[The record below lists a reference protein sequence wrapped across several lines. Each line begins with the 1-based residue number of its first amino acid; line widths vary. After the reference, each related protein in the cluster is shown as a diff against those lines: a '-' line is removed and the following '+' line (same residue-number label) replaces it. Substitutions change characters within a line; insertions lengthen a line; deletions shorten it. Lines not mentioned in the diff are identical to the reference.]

1 MDSFVDE
8 LRREEGQASTEEETE
23 GASVGT
29 AGHVQLPGI
38 YLPLLPRCFQHPTS
52 MSRMPSDFQKAKEDC
67 LSYIQEA
74 LLQSQW
80 QRAAE
85 LMVSYLESLQNTTTT
100 KQLAAREVIWRIGTE
115 ILYHHPRSNIEESN
129 HFADQMKNLGVTRYL
144 KISLEH
150 AFYLLCNGHV
160 DEAYQNLVLAESW
173 RYGEQTVLQEK
184 DLKLVQGYKGLLDY
198 FQWLK
203 KKADMLQLEEDSY
216 AESSVQQEMHSFYR
230 QAAVNLK
237 EIIKSPGVWDPF
249 VLGYVDLLEYYEKYE
264 EAREVLSKYAYNS
277 KFPSNPNAHVYFYQF
292 LKRRGESKK
301 KQISALQV
309 LHELVPSHELM
320 LELYVMLKKSK
331 KSKNHRLRLEV
342 IFAALDFAGWKDNVK
357 AWSYLAKQIVEILQN
372 SGKQFDWLKK
382 EWGTRKDWWPA
393 FHFSHYLAKRN
404 WQENESLACE
414 KVLVAGIL
422 LGKDCKYFKYITHQG
437 SKAKKKKFR
446 TLKNFVKE
454 NGRVHLRLSDT

>member
-1 MDSFVDE
+1 MDSFSDE
-8 LRREEGQASTEEETE
+8 LRREGGQESVEEETE

-29 AGHVQLPGI
+29 AGNDQLPGI
-38 YLPLLPRCFQHPTS
+38 YIPLLPRYFQYPTNGGVK
-52 MSRMPSDFQKAKEDC
+52 PSDFQKAKEEC
-67 LSYIQEA
+67 LNYIQEA

-85 LMVSYLESLQNTTTT
+85 LMVSYVEALENTTYR
-100 KQLAAREVIWRIGTE
+100 KQLVAPEEIWRIGTE
-115 ILYHHPRSNIEESN
+115 IVHHHPRSNIEEST
-129 HFADQMKNLGVTRYL
+129 HFADQMKNLGVKRYL
-144 KISLEH
+144 KVSLEH
-150 AFYLLCNGHV
+150 AFYLMCNGYM

-203 KKADMLQLEEDSY
+203 KKTDMLQLEEDSY
-216 AESSVQQEMHSFYR
+216 AKTSIQQEMHSFYR
-230 QAAVNLK
+230 QAAVGLK
-237 EIIKSPGVWDPF
+237 EIIKIPGVWDLF
-249 VLGYVDLLEYYEKYE
+249 VLCYVDLLEYYKEYE
-264 EAREVLSKYAYNS
+264 EAKEVLREYAYDS
-277 KFPSNPNAHVYFYQF
+277 KFPPNPNAHVYFYQF
-292 LKRRGESKK
+292 LKRRGESRKT
-301 KQISALQV
+301 QIAVLQV
-309 LHELVPSHELM
+309 LYELVPSHELM
-320 LELYVMLKKSK
+320 LEFYDMLKKSK
-331 KSKNHRLRLEV
+331 KSKNQRLRLEV

-404 WQENESLACE
+404 WKENESLACE

-437 SKAKKKKFR
+437 SKTKKKFKK
-446 TLKNFVKE
+446 LKNFVKE
-454 NGRVHLRLSDT
+454 NGWVHLRLPDT